1 MRRVGVVLVALLAAA
16 AGCAT
21 RPDVVPGTAAPITGS
36 PAPAG
41 ASPPAAATPTGSPL
55 PPLPA
60 DFRALTMTGF
70 GVSVTL
76 PVPSG
81 WSRKP
86 GSPTGLTRTDVDL
99 QNPEVLLR
107 IDLSARG
114 QGSAEAGAIRNE
126 TTAAL
131 AGYRRLD
138 ITSVQDVGDDAVDW
152 TFTFERDGTRRVVD
166 RQILSGTAG
175 VAVYYSAP
183 QDLYA
188 RYLPVWQRAVRD
200 LEIRTS

>member
-1 MRRVGVVLVALLAAA
+1 MRRVGVVLLAALAAA

-21 RPDVVPGTAAPITGS
+21 RPEVVPGNAAPITGS
-36 PAPAG
+36 PTAAG
-41 ASPPAAATPTGSPL
+41 AAPPTAATPTGSPL
-55 PPLPA
+55 PSVPA
-60 DFRALTMTGF
+60 DFRPLTMTGF

-76 PVPSG
+76 PAPSG
-81 WSRKP
+81 WTRKP
-86 GSPTGLTRTDVDL
+86 SSVTGRDRTDVDL

-107 IDLSARG
+107 IDLTARG
-114 QGSAEAGAIRNE
+114 RGSAEAGAVRNE
-126 TTAAL
+126 SAARL
-131 AGYRRLD
+131 AGYRRLG
-138 ITSVQDVGDDAVDW
+138 IVSVPGVGDDAVDW

-166 RQILSGTAG
+166 RQILSGTAA

-183 QDLYA
+183 ENLYA